1 MQDSEPL
8 EGSWEL
14 ADGLM
19 HTLSEPLPPDSPVK
33 AKRSDMRAQIQADA
47 MHALM
52 SSSNPQ
58 TRLRAIQLLTTHS
71 QGDPERGNTPT
82 FN

>member
-1 MQDSEPL
+1 MQVLEPL
-8 EGSWEL
+8 ESSWEL

-19 HTLSEPLPPDSPVK
+19 HTLSEPLPPDSPIK
-33 AKRSDMRAQIQADA
+33 ATRSDMRAQIQADA
-47 MHALM
+47 MHALL

-71 QGDPERGNTPT
+71 HSDPERGTYI
-82 FN
+82 